1 MVMLTPQCSK
11 NVTTRKHTL
20 APMTHTFIQQTYN
33 RQQLYRV
40 QHSQQL
46 LTSFGT
52 PLLRHTRH
60 AAQSALLRVL
70 RSVVTVCLVTALVVT
85 TSRTTEV

>member
-20 APMTHTFIQQTYN
+20 ALMTHTFIQQTYN

-52 PLLRHTRH
+52 LLLRHTRH